1 MVTQTYLAV
10 LEKKENTETPEESLT
25 ALLGICR
32 YFYNNT
38 YPQKQTFPTTLFKS
52 EKQSSEQTA

>member
-32 YFYNNT
+32 DF
-38 YPQKQTFPTTLFKS
+38 
-52 EKQSSEQTA
+52 